1 MKKKTP
7 PNSDQGLRLLTNVR
21 YFAQQMPPQQSA
33 EPSAAL
39 ALDRN
44 LPINRW
50 RKSWL
55 FLRLEQRKFRVNCAR
70 KRASSCDLS
79 RT

>member
-7 PNSDQGLRLLTNVR
+7 PNSDEGLRLLTNVR
-21 YFAQQMPPQQSA
+21 YFAQQMPPPQHAPPPQQSA

-44 LPINRW
+44 PPIPVA
-50 RKSWL
+50 
-55 FLRLEQRKFRVNCAR
+55 EIVVI
-70 KRASSCDLS
+70 SSA
-79 RT
+79 